1 MAGGTGDCDHNDAPY
16 LEEEQLTLRE
26 DYFGYICPK
35 SSLKPSYAIYSL
47 YVSTYQKVSVRVTK
61 LQNMNGNISFPEQL
75 RRGELLNVDCPSRE
89 ILKRVTSRWGVLVL
103 IALSNETL
111 RFSALRR
118 KIGGVSEKMLAQTL
132 QHLEEDGFI
141 DRTAYPVVPPHVEYS
156 LTPLG
161 KEIQEQVEGL
171 TVWLETNLHRIMEQ
185 RQQRSV

>member
-1 MAGGTGDCDHNDAPY
+1 MEIMG
-16 LEEEQLTLRE
+16 
-26 DYFGYICPK
+26 
-35 SSLKPSYAIYSL
+35 S
-47 YVSTYQKVSVRVTK
+47 
-61 LQNMNGNISFPEQL
+61 QNLNRHISFPEQV

-132 QHLEEDGFI
+132 QNLEEDGFVERI
-141 DRTAYPVVPPHVEYS
+141 AYPVVPPHVEYK

-161 KEIQEQVEGL
+161 KEIQQQVEGL
-171 TVWLETNLHRIMEQ
+171 AVWLEENLHRIMAQ
-185 RQQRSV
+185 RQPRAES

>member
-1 MAGGTGDCDHNDAPY
+1 MEIMG
-16 LEEEQLTLRE
+16 
-26 DYFGYICPK
+26 
-35 SSLKPSYAIYSL
+35 S
-47 YVSTYQKVSVRVTK
+47 
-61 LQNMNGNISFPEQL
+61 QNLNSHISFPEQV

-132 QHLEEDGFI
+132 QNLEEDGFVERI
-141 DRTAYPVVPPHVEYS
+141 AYPVVPPHVEYK

-161 KEIQEQVEGL
+161 KEIQQQVEGL
-171 TVWLETNLHRIMEQ
+171 AVWLEENLHRIMAQ
-185 RQQRSV
+185 RQPRAES